1 LNKYSKIRLIDAL
14 GKAIE
19 IISPDPASGV
29 VRDCRFRVDKTDKRA
44 PDKAEITL
52 YNLPETLRSIAHNE
66 SEQLEIYFSTEDNP
80 PPMIFKGEI
89 TDVVNDRNEDFTDYE
104 TRIYAED
111 SKNAMRVRVVARTWK
126 AGTPL
131 LSVFQELA
139 IAADLQ
145 PDVRVSS
152 KLLDPISVLLPI
164 RDAIKNVCSREGL
177 RCQIID
183 HRLVIREFEDTVTSD
198 VPLVSKSTGL
208 IGIPVSE
215 KEKRVYK
222 INFQSKL
229 NPKLIA
235 GGACVLETTAT
246 MGSRKAPIKSG
257 SRLWIQR
264 AVHVNAPK
272 ETATTDVECRAM
284 T

>member
-1 LNKYSKIRLIDAL
+1 
-14 GKAIE
+14 
-19 IISPDPASGV
+19 
-29 VRDCRFRVDKTDKRA
+29 
-44 PDKAEITL
+44 
-52 YNLPETLRSIAHNE
+52 
-66 SEQLEIYFSTEDNP
+66 
-80 PPMIFKGEI
+80 MIFKGEI
-89 TDVVNDRNEDFTDYE
+89 TDVVNDRNEDSTDYE
-104 TRIYAED
+104 TRLYAED
-111 SKNAMRVRVVARTWK
+111 TKNSMRVRVVARTWK

-131 LSVFQELA
+131 LSIFQELA

-152 KLLDPISVLLPI
+152 KLVDPISVLQPI

-177 RCQIID
+177 RYQIVD
-183 HRLVIREFEDTVTSD
+183 HRLVVRDYEDSVTSD

-222 INFQSKL
+222 VNFQSIL

-235 GGACVLETTAT
+235 GGNCVLETMAT

-257 SRLWIQR
+257 STLRIER

-272 ETATTDVECRAM
+272 ETATTDVTCRAI